1 MMKNNFIENW
11 CVGTG
16 SGGTVLAGVSMAN
29 VVDIMTIV
37 FLAVQ
42 IFVLLLGIT
51 IKFFKFIKDGKI
63 DEEEARELLDDVDK
77 IKDTIDKE
85 SKKNDRN

>member
-1 MMKNNFIENW
+1 MKNNFIENW

-16 SGGTVLAGVSMAN
+16 SGGTVLAGVSMASL
-29 VVDIMTIV
+29 VDIMTIV

-51 IKFFKFIKDGKI
+51 IKFIKFCQDGKI
-63 DEEEARELLDDVDK
+63 TEEEANELLNDVNNIKDK
-77 IKDTIDKE
+77 IDQE
-85 SKKNDRN
+85 SNKNDRN